1 MKLKPLIIAYA
12 RDLKLLIIDDVKS
25 NLEFYKVAFGKYF
38 SVCDEANDGQEAL
51 DMYNKNPDYYDL
63 IVTDVEMPR
72 MSGLELVE
80 EIRKKNM
87 NQSIIVIT
95 AVTDLGINQNLAFHF
110 IDGLLTK
117 PVNNTKLYTLLY
129 RILKN
134 ITEKIELKHYVS
146 DLEDESNQALEY
158 MHHFELIIKKLNP
171 LINHKEVAEVTSIIK
186 VLIGKSETIQEEVE
200 TQIQKIK
207 ISDDVKKNIRYT
219 HDTVVSAQEL
229 CEDLDDSIFDKID
242 EFNAIIEDWI
252 ILVDK
257 FSLTKDESSM
267 NYLNDLIE
275 KISLLSE
282 IVLNIGLFPIISN
295 SLINL
300 INFLREITYDDIFTH
315 ERDKFLVEMF
325 LGLEDDLGKWVTLV
339 FIERNAPN
347 VHYLD
352 ASIANNVLEI
362 EAIFKNQTLENDE
375 DDLEFF

>member
-12 RDLKLLIIDDVKS
+12 RDLKVLIVDDVKS

-51 DMYNKNPDYYDL
+51 EMYNQNPDYYDL

-80 EIRKKNM
+80 EIRKSNM

-95 AVTDLGINQNLAFHF
+95 AVTDLGINQNLAFHY

-117 PVNNTKLYTLLY
+117 PVDNTKLYTLLY
-129 RILKN
+129 RILKT

-146 DLEDESNQALEY
+146 DLEDESSQALEY

-186 VLIGKSETIQEEVE
+186 VLIGKSETIQEEAE

-219 HDTVVSAQEL
+219 HDTIVSAQEL

-242 EFNAIIEDWI
+242 EFNEIIEDWI
-252 ILVDK
+252 ILIDK
-257 FSLTKDESSM
+257 LSLTKDKSCM
-267 NYLNDLIE
+267 NYLNEIID
-275 KISLLSE
+275 KIDTLSE
-282 IVLNIGLFPIISN
+282 IIHNIGLFPIISN
-295 SLINL
+295 SLTNL
-300 INFLREITYDDIFTH
+300 INFLREITYDDIFTQA
-315 ERDKFLVEMF
+315 RDKFLVEML
-325 LGLEDDLGKWVTLV
+325 LGLEDDLGKWVTLI
-339 FIERNAPN
+339 FIERKAPN

-362 EAIFKNQTLENDE
+362 EAIFRNQTLDDDE

>member
-12 RDLKLLIIDDVKS
+12 RDLKVLIVDDVKS

-51 DMYNKNPDYYDL
+51 DMYNKNPNYYDL

-129 RILKN
+129 RILKT

-146 DLEDESNQALEY
+146 DLENESNQALEY

-171 LINHKEVAEVTSIIK
+171 LINYKEVAEVTSIIK

-219 HDTVVSAQEL
+219 HDTIVSAQEL

-242 EFNAIIEDWI
+242 EFNEIIEDWI
-252 ILVDK
+252 MLIDK
-257 FSLTKDESSM
+257 FSLSKDKSSM
-267 NYLNDLIE
+267 NYLKEIID
-275 KISLLSE
+275 KITSLSE
-282 IVLNIGLFPIISN
+282 IIYSIGLFPIIAN
-295 SLINL
+295 TLTNL
-300 INFLREITYDDIFTH
+300 INFLRDITYDDIFTH
-315 ERDKFLVEMF
+315 ERDKFLVEML
-325 LGLEDDLGKWVTLV
+325 LGLEDDLGKWVTLI
-339 FIERNAPN
+339 FIERDAPN

-362 EAIFKNQTLENDE
+362 EAIFRDQTLDDDE

>member
-12 RDLKLLIIDDVKS
+12 RDLKVLIVDDVKS

-51 DMYNKNPDYYDL
+51 EMYNQNPDYYDL

-80 EIRKKNM
+80 EIRKSNM

-95 AVTDLGINQNLAFHF
+95 AVTDLGINQNLAFHY

-117 PVNNTKLYTLLY
+117 PVDNTKLYTLLY
-129 RILKN
+129 RILKT

-146 DLEDESNQALEY
+146 DLEDESSQALEY

-186 VLIGKSETIQEEVE
+186 VLIGKSETIQEEAE

-219 HDTVVSAQEL
+219 HDTIVSAQEL

-242 EFNAIIEDWI
+242 EFNEIIEDWI
-252 ILVDK
+252 ILIDK
-257 FSLTKDESSM
+257 LSLTKDKSCM
-267 NYLNDLIE
+267 NYLNEIID
-275 KISLLSE
+275 KIDTLSE
-282 IVLNIGLFPIISN
+282 IIHNIGLFPIISN
-295 SLINL
+295 SLTNL
-300 INFLREITYDDIFTH
+300 INFLREITYDDIFTQA
-315 ERDKFLVEMF
+315 RDKFLVEML
-325 LGLEDDLGKWVTLV
+325 LGLEDDLGKWVTLI
-339 FIERNAPN
+339 FIERKAPN

-362 EAIFKNQTLENDE
+362 EAIFRNQTLDDE